1 MEVIEFFLNPQ
12 NEEDFEVINTE
23 RGKTKTKLP
32 FFDGEIDYRTTLI
45 RVLEITS
52 HGTTE
57 FNPQRF
63 SPAEQDWLVQAG
75 FLNQEKTQFNPTAI
89 LLKKIGQAL
98 YQSLFPTGGKSEY
111 LLKAALQRANGDELH
126 IRFGFEAESVETNR
140 AADYPWELVHDG
152 TRFLAWHKVSFSRYI
167 AYDDSPPNLP
177 QVDKVNVL
185 LVSSE
190 AFDPDQG
197 LKKLG
202 RSEREAIKEG
212 LQLACQ
218 EGHIHLTDLAE
229 EIGNIPTFHALQKYL
244 TEHRG
249 EKQPHVLH
257 FDGHGLYGKKC
268 HQCGKIHTG
277 ITPNKCRNET
287 CGETLP
293 PAQGYLVFEDEKGQP
308 DYISVQKLGAT
319 LQNFTPSYKNT
330 NYGSLVVVVLSACQS
345 GMAVAGD
352 SVFNGTAQ
360 QLIHQS
366 IPAVVAMQYSVT
378 LRAAKKFAEQFYRAI
393 GQKDSL
399 SAAVRQARMAMD
411 IEKNQWYRPVLYLR
425 WHDNE
430 GGQLFKQPGELQ
442 NYVSPVPKKQ
452 IVSANI
458 KPEHNKMHLRDLIRN
473 GILNQLA
480 VSFNDETMADLLL
493 NTIDFPGHMRPIFP
507 TKGKTLG
514 YWQGICQ
521 QIQNG
526 VVPSGN
532 DLQSLVDAAADIFPA
547 NSVFQ
552 KYRSNLSDFNNSNIQ
567 SSKDSQQIN
576 FSVENNY
583 ENIAD
588 NSNSQKKRALQV
600 FLCHSSGDKPTVRK
614 LYQQLKND
622 GFQPWLD
629 EENLLPGQDW
639 ELEIEKAVES
649 ADIIL
654 VCLSQSS
661 VTKVG
666 YVQKEIKFALDIADR
681 QPEGSIF
688 IIPVKLQSCQIP
700 RRLSNKQWVDLY
712 PDSVKG
718 YSRLVSGLE
727 HKAKE
732 LGFNQ

>member
-23 RGKTKTKLP
+23 RGKTTTKLP
-32 FFDGEIDYRTTLI
+32 FFDGEINYRTTLI

-63 SPAEQDWLVQAG
+63 SSAEQDWLVQAG
-75 FLNQEKTQFNPTAI
+75 FLNQKKTQFNPTAI
-89 LLKKIGQAL
+89 LLKNIGQAL
-98 YQSLFPTGGKSEY
+98 YQSLFPTRGKSEY

-126 IRFGFEAESVETNR
+126 IRFGFGAESVETNR

-167 AYDDSPPNLP
+167 TYDDSPPNLP

-197 LKKLG
+197 LNTLG

-218 EGHIHLTDLAE
+218 EGHIYLTDLAE
-229 EIGNIPTFHALQKYL
+229 EIGNIPTSKALQRYL

-268 HQCGKIHTG
+268 HRCGKIHGG
-277 ITPNKCRNET
+277 ITPQKCGNEI

-293 PAQGYLVFEDEKGQP
+293 PAEGYLVFEDENGQP
-308 DYISVQKLGAT
+308 DYISAQKLGAT
-319 LQNFTPSYKNT
+319 LQNFTPSYQNT
-330 NYGSLVVVVLSACQS
+330 HHGSLAVVVLSACQS
-345 GMAVAGD
+345 GMAVAGN

-360 QLIHQS
+360 RLIHHS
-366 IPAVVAMQYSVT
+366 IPAVVAMQYSVSVE
-378 LRAAKKFAEQFYRAI
+378 AAKNFAKQFYRAL

-399 SAAVRQARMAMD
+399 SASVRQARIAMD

-430 GGQLFKQPGELQ
+430 GGQLFEQPDLSQKSTSSIQAKEA
-442 NYVSPVPKKQ
+442 NN
-452 IVSANI
+452 SAKI
-458 KPEHNKMHLRDLIRN
+458 KPQQVEMNLKDLIKN

-480 VSFNDETMADLLL
+480 ISFNDEDMAYLLL
-493 NTIDFPGHMRPIFP
+493 NMIDFPGHMRPIFP
-507 TKGKTLG
+507 NKGKILG
-514 YWQGICQ
+514 YWQGICR
-521 QIQNG
+521 QIENG

-547 NSVFQ
+547 NPIFQ
-552 KYRSNLSDFNNSNIQ
+552 KYRS
-567 SSKDSQQIN
+567 
-576 FSVENNY
+576 
-583 ENIAD
+583 
-588 NSNSQKKRALQV
+588 
-600 FLCHSSGDKPTVRK
+600 
-614 LYQQLKND
+614 
-622 GFQPWLD
+622 
-629 EENLLPGQDW
+629 
-639 ELEIEKAVES
+639 
-649 ADIIL
+649 
-654 VCLSQSS
+654 
-661 VTKVG
+661 
-666 YVQKEIKFALDIADR
+666 
-681 QPEGSIF
+681 
-688 IIPVKLQSCQIP
+688 
-700 RRLSNKQWVDLY
+700 
-712 PDSVKG
+712 
-718 YSRLVSGLE
+718 
-727 HKAKE
+727 
-732 LGFNQ
+732 